1 MHKIHK
7 TIKFVVVLIIFA
19 GFNSV
24 SSASCC
30 QRIACNEKACILGNI
45 LQLLV
50 KYLER
55 DDHRE
60 VHAAHACRT
69 INIPDSSNR
78 NSPMCNNTDALQVL
92 KQLCAAQDGGDCDQ
106 NGVACS
112 HAHGKHVNSLS
123 VDCDCD
129 GVVLAQLD
137 ACHSCTTIDQDRNN
151 DGVNHNTSDVI
162 LQSIPSQQ
170 NVKENV

>member
-1 MHKIHK
+1 M
-7 TIKFVVVLIIFA
+7 
-19 GFNSV
+19 
-24 SSASCC
+24 
-30 QRIACNEKACILGNI
+30 
-45 LQLLV
+45 
-50 KYLER
+50 
-55 DDHRE
+55 
-60 VHAAHACRT
+60 
-69 INIPDSSNR
+69 
-78 NSPMCNNTDALQVL
+78 
-92 KQLCAAQDGGDCDQ
+92 CAAQDGGDCDQ

-123 VDCDCD
+123 ADCDCD

-170 NVKENV
+170 NVKENESGDDSVVAEDCDEDEDKNMEKVYLPGKEDFLHVESEFSHGGDKANVNYKMAGGSKRKREYSDDELVYIAKMLHNRDFNQFLLSKKVLN